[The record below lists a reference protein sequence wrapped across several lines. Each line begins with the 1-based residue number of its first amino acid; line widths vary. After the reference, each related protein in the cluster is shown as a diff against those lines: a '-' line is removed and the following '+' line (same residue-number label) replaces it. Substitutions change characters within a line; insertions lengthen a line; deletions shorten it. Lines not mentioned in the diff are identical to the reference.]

1 MSAILL
7 LPDLLISQIA
17 AGEVVERP
25 ASAVKELVE
34 NSLDAGAQMVR
45 VELEEGGMRLIR
57 VSDDG
62 VGIARDDL
70 PLALARHAT
79 SKIATL
85 ADLESVASLGFRGEA
100 LASIAAVA
108 RLSLTSRAAGA
119 AHAWRITAQDGV
131 LTAVQP
137 AALARGTVVEV
148 RDLFFNTP
156 ARRKFLRTAA
166 TEYAH
171 CEEALRRLALARPGV
186 AFELMHNGRVVWRH
200 AAQDWLERTLAVLG
214 ETFAGASRSLEAEA
228 GVLRLYGLVSLPAYS
243 RAGRDAQYLF
253 VNGRYVR
260 DKLLSHAVREA
271 YRDVLHHTRHPAYVL
286 YLELPPT
293 QVDVNV
299 HPAKTE
305 VRFRDARA
313 LHPFVLHAIER
324 AIAGD
329 ARAVAAA
336 VDVPANRPYKD
347 DGVGAARPA
356 TAWGTSPANPRP
368 AATPV
373 TQDVL
378 ALAEPAAAY
387 CAMVAEALAPASS
400 LSPPASSPGPQP
412 TPPLGYALAQL
423 AGRYILA
430 ENAEGLVVVDMHA
443 AHERILYE
451 RLKEAWADRRMAA
464 QPLLIPVVFAA
475 TPTEMATVEENG
487 DLLKRLGFDLA
498 AVSPTHL
505 AVRALPALLK
515 EADAEA
521 VARQVLKDV
530 QSHGGSQ
537 ALAAQQ
543 NELLANLACHAAVRA
558 NRRLTLPEMN
568 ALLRDMERIPRA
580 DQCNHGRPTW
590 FQLTLADLDRL
601 FLRGK

>member
-1 MSAILL
+1 MPAIRH

-34 NSLDAGAQMVR
+34 NSLDAGAHTIR

-79 SKIATL
+79 SKIASL
-85 ADLESVASLGFRGEA
+85 ADLEAVASLGFRGEA
-100 LASIAAVA
+100 LASIAAVS
-108 RLSLTSRAAGA
+108 RLTLTSRAAGA
-119 AHAWRITAQDGV
+119 GHAWRITAQGGV
-131 LTAVQP
+131 LSAVQP

-171 CEEALRRLALARPGV
+171 SEETLRRMALARPGV
-186 AFELMHNGRVVWRH
+186 AFELVHNGRVVWRR
-200 AAQDWLERTLAVLG
+200 AAQDWRERALAVLG
-214 ETFAGASRSLEAEA
+214 ETFAGASRSLDAKA
-228 GVLRLYGLVSLPAYS
+228 GALGLYGLVSLPAYS

-253 VNGRYVR
+253 VNGRFVR
-260 DKLLSHAVREA
+260 DKLLTHAVREA
-271 YRDVLHHTRHPAYVL
+271 YRDVLHHGRHPAYVL
-286 YLELPPT
+286 HLELPPA

-313 LHPFVLHAIER
+313 VHPFVRHAVER

-329 ARAVAAA
+329 AQSRDEAGDAPADRPRMGGRA
-336 VDVPANRPYKD
+336 
-347 DGVGAARPA
+347 AARPA
-356 TAWGTSPANPRP
+356 AAWAPPPPTPPQG
-368 AATPV
+368 AAPF
-373 TQDVL
+373 TQDAL
-378 ALAEPAAAY
+378 ALAEPVAAY
-387 CAMVAEALAPASS
+387 CTMVAEALAEPSACT
-400 LSPPASSPGPQP
+400 PPQP

-423 AGRYILA
+423 AGVYILA

-451 RLKEAWADRRMAA
+451 RLKEAWAARRMAA

-475 TPTEMATVEENG
+475 SPAEMAVVEESG
-487 DLLKRLGFDLA
+487 ELLARLGFDLA

-505 AVRALPALLK
+505 AVRSLPALLK

-521 VARQVLKDV
+521 VARQVLRDI
-530 QSHGGSQ
+530 QSYGGSQ
-537 ALAAQQ
+537 ALAAHQ
-543 NELLANLACHAAVRA
+543 NELLARLACHAAIRA
-558 NRRLTLPEMN
+558 NRRLTVPEMN

>member
-1 MSAILL
+1 MPAIRR
-7 LPDLLISQIA
+7 LPDLLVSQIA

-34 NSLDAGAQMVR
+34 NCLDAGAHRVR
-45 VELEEGGMRLIR
+45 VELEEGGIRLIR
-57 VSDDG
+57 VADDG
-62 VGIARDDL
+62 VGIAAEDL

-79 SKIATL
+79 SKIASL
-85 ADLESVASLGFRGEA
+85 ADLEAVASLGFRGEA
-100 LASIAAVA
+100 LASIAAVS
-108 RLSLTSRAAGA
+108 RLTLTSRAAGA
-119 AHAWRITAQDGV
+119 AHAWRITAQDGM
-131 LTAVQP
+131 LSAVQP
-137 AALARGTVVEV
+137 AALAQGTVVEV

-156 ARRKFLRTAA
+156 ARRKFLKTPA

-171 CEEALRRLALARPGV
+171 SEETLRRMALARPSV
-186 AFELMHNGRVVWRH
+186 AFELVHNGRMVWRH
-200 AAQDWLERTLAVLG
+200 APQDWLERALAVLG
-214 ETFAGASRSLEAEA
+214 EVFAGACRSVEAEA
-228 GVLRLYGLVSLPAYS
+228 GALRLYGLASLPAYS

-260 DKLLSHAVREA
+260 DKLLTHAVREA
-271 YRDVLHHTRHPAYVL
+271 YRDVLHHARHPAYVL
-286 YLELPPT
+286 HLELPPAL
-293 QVDVNV
+293 VDVNV

-313 LHPFVLHAIER
+313 VHAFVLQAVER

-329 ARAVAAA
+329 AQPQGEAGHPPAERRRTEGDAA
-336 VDVPANRPYKD
+336 
-347 DGVGAARPA
+347 AARP
-356 TAWGTSPANPRP
+356 P
-368 AATPV
+368 AASMTPASGPRQGAAPF
-373 TQDVL
+373 TQNAL
-378 ALAEPAAAY
+378 ALAEPVAAY
-387 CAMVAEALAPASS
+387 CSMVAEALVSP
-400 LSPPASSPGPQP
+400 SPPTPPP
-412 TPPLGYALAQL
+412 PIPPLGYALAQL

-451 RLKEAWADRRMAA
+451 QLKQAWEARRMAT

-475 TPTEMATVEENG
+475 TPAEMAVVEENS
-487 DLLKRLGFDLA
+487 DLLARLGFDLA

-521 VARQVLKDV
+521 VARQVLRDIQV
-530 QSHGGSQ
+530 HGGSQ
-537 ALAAQQ
+537 ALAAYQ
-543 NELLANLACHAAVRA
+543 NELLATLACHAAIRA

-590 FQLTLADLDRL
+590 FQLTLADLDRH